1 METIDINEVK
11 KDLYKSKNM
20 AKFSHYISGNL
31 YYTVDVFDETYQFP
45 IDTVEQNEVEHGI
58 IVGLKL
64 SEDLGTTPFNAEIR
78 GSELSRWI
86 NKTVKDGTF
95 IKL

>member
-1 METIDINEVK
+1 MVTIDSNEVK
-11 KDLYKSKNM
+11 KDLFKSKNM

-31 YYTVDVFDETYQFP
+31 YYTVDVLDGTYQFP
-45 IDTVEQNEVEHGI
+45 IATIESANDGEFNVQ
-58 IVGLKL
+58 L
-64 SEDLGTTPFNAEIR
+64 SSDLGTTPFNSEVR

-86 NKTVKDGTF
+86 NKTIKDGTF

>member
-1 METIDINEVK
+1 MQTLDVNEVK
-11 KDLYKSKNM
+11 KDLFKSKNM

-31 YYTVDVFDETYQFP
+31 YYTVDVLNGTYQFP

-64 SEDLGTTPFNAEIR
+64 SEDLGTTPFNSEIR

-86 NKTVKDGTF
+86 NKTIKDGTF